1 MSINKVTKYIAL
13 GSLGV
18 SIVIAA
24 VAAGQI
30 FEQLEAGTYHV
41 KQDYISGNLS
51 VINDPGVYLQM
62 FAKIHEY
69 PVADTYDFSTPENAI
84 TVRFNDASVA
94 KIHGQIKYTLPS
106 HPDAQLQL
114 HQQTRSY
121 EAVKKSLIR
130 QVVDASLRQSATHFG
145 AEDVY
150 SIRRGDF
157 IDLTRDQIKDG
168 IYATT
173 FSEFKEN
180 DVDGNSRI
188 VRQVSIKDDEAGN
201 PIITEPSVF
210 KTYQMGIIQLTI
222 QDIDFDERTDELIA
236 KRKEAEQ
243 QEIVAK
249 ADAKR
254 AKQDAIKAREE
265 GKAKIAT
272 VEAAALAEKATAVIN
287 AEREKE
293 VAEQE
298 AMKALEDE
306 KKIKAIG
313 RAESEAARMKVAAGL
328 SPLEKA
334 QIDKET
340 AIGVAAEL
348 AKIKLPQTMVLG
360 GNGQQS
366 PLNPFDA
373 VGLQSFMNITK
384 DISKRVE

>member
-1 MSINKVTKYIAL
+1 
-13 GSLGV
+13 
-18 SIVIAA
+18 
-24 VAAGQI
+24 
-30 FEQLEAGTYHV
+30 
-41 KQDYISGNLS
+41 
-51 VINDPGVYLQM
+51 
-62 FAKIHEY
+62 
-69 PVADTYDFSTPENAI
+69 
-84 TVRFNDASVA
+84 
-94 KIHGQIKYTLPS
+94 
-106 HPDAQLQL
+106 
-114 HQQTRSY
+114 
-121 EAVKKSLIR
+121 
-130 QVVDASLRQSATHFG
+130 
-145 AEDVY
+145 
-150 SIRRGDF
+150 
-157 IDLTRDQIKDG
+157 
-168 IYATT
+168 
-173 FSEFKEN
+173 
-180 DVDGNSRI
+180 
-188 VRQVSIKDDEAGN
+188 
-201 PIITEPSVF
+201 
-210 KTYQMGIIQLTI
+210 MGIIQLTI